1 VSKLLAPRPS
11 ALHNT
16 LPFCFKLSY
25 LFYPPSVSS
34 LHSHSFYF
42 FCEYQHCSAS
52 PHCSINYSLIYN
64 FSHFLGSRF
73 GVPVF
78 FFRFS
83 VFFCPFHPIR
93 TAGSCLLITDHKS
106 PVPCFSPGI
115 ISYWGREDL
124 LKKKVYIFSAI
135 NPPSPS
141 LERLPQQPTPRA
153 GESSRAST
161 PRKITTPL
169 PTFIYRADS
178 PSSCWLES
186 LL

>member
-1 VSKLLAPRPS
+1 LLQDPQLYIILFPS
-11 ALHNT
+11 AS
-16 LPFCFKLSY
+16 SY
-25 LFYPPSVSS
+25 HTYFIPRLS
-34 LHSHSFYF
+34 LHCIHIPFTS
-42 FCEYQHCSAS
+42 SAS
-52 PHCSINYSLIYN
+52 TSTAVHHHTVPLITPSSITSRT
-64 FSHFLGSRF
+64 FL
-73 GVPVF
+73 VPALAFLF

-93 TAGSCLLITDHKS
+93 TAGSCLSITDHKS

-124 LKKKVYIFSAI
+124 LKKKVYIFNAI

-141 LERLPQQPTPRA
+141 PERLPQQPTPRA